1 MAVINQIKDILKTS
15 SGIITSKQLKALNIP
30 TVYLTRLVE
39 KGELTRVDRG
49 IYIDSTGDYDEFF
62 FFQTRYSTAI
72 YSYVTSLYFHNL
84 TEIIPHE
91 LEITVY
97 KGYNA
102 NRMPDNTR
110 IHYVTKDIYDLGV
123 TVLETPYG
131 NKIKAYDLERTICD
145 LIKNRDEV
153 DSELFSKTINFYTR
167 LDYKDLYKLHEYSK
181 KMKIYD
187 KVNDL
192 MELFT

>member
-102 NRMPDNTR
+102 N
-110 IHYVTKDIYDLGV
+110 L
-123 TVLETPYG
+123 
-131 NKIKAYDLERTICD
+131 
-145 LIKNRDEV
+145 
-153 DSELFSKTINFYTR
+153 
-167 LDYKDLYKLHEYSK
+167 
-181 KMKIYD
+181 
-187 KVNDL
+187 
-192 MELFT
+192 